1 MSKVYTKEDV
11 EFHSDGYRASRP
23 AVNVKVY
30 RSINDVKLPICLG
43 GSRPASEP
51 ETPIRWSYTEPE
63 FTADRVRETF
73 SDEEIQGYWDF
84 ALEQGWEY
92 LQSIAEDVF
101 SDYNVK
107 VWSEGRSGGWA
118 VVDGLPDFDSWDVV
132 MLGKW
137 RSFERQA
144 KAVANGIPED
154 VMTTIYINM
163 FEND

>member
-1 MSKVYTKEDV
+1 MKIYTKDDV

-30 RSINDVKLPICLG
+30 RSINNVKLPICLG
-43 GSRPASEP
+43 GSRPANESNA
-51 ETPIRWSYTEPE
+51 PITWHYTESE
-63 FTADRVRETF
+63 FTVDWVKENLSDDTF
-73 SDEEIQGYWDF
+73 WDF
-84 ALEQGWEY
+84 WNGSLEIGWES
-92 LQSIAEDVF
+92 LEGIAKDVF
-101 SDYNVK
+101 DGYTVK

-118 VVDGLPDFDSWDVV
+118 VVDGLSDFDSWDAV

-163 FEND
+163 FEESE